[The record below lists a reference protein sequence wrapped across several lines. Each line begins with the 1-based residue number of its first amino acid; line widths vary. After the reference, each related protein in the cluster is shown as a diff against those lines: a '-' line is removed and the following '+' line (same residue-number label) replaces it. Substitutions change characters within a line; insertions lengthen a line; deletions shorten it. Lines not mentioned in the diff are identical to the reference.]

1 MWEDRG
7 ELANAALVRALFERG
22 ALRSMRIAEAFRRV
36 PRHRF
41 LPEVPLDIVYADQAI
56 ALRHEGGI
64 AISSSS
70 QPAMMAEM
78 LEMLQPARGERILE
92 IGTGSGYNTA
102 LLAELVGASGFVAS
116 IDLEPDL
123 VEMARERLAALGYGR
138 LSVFAGDGARGD
150 AADAPFDAIEAT
162 VGVADLPPAWCAQ
175 VRRGGRL
182 LVPFAI
188 RSLQKIVA
196 FERVEERLESRLVL
210 DGAFMTLRGPSAW
223 AERSAIPL
231 DEKSIVLRVRDR
243 TAVDVRAL
251 ARALDLPSVDLAP
264 ARPLT
269 VEAIW
274 NGFALWLAL
283 HDERC
288 CRLTALD
295 ESVASVPNVIPDA
308 NTAYGRASTLGSAE
322 GGGMAVLAPTVDG
335 RVALRRFGAD
345 EGAVARLQAQLVGW
359 DDAGRPGNA
368 ALHVTVIPRERG
380 AARPVLASHA
390 RERVVEQPSS
400 TVVVRWD

>member
-1 MWEDRG
+1 MWADRG
-7 ELANAALVRALFERG
+7 ELANAALVRTLFERG
-22 ALRSMRIAEAFRRV
+22 ALRTTRIAEAFRRV

-78 LEMLQPARGERILE
+78 LEMLQPARGERVLE

-102 LLAELVGASGFVAS
+102 LLAELVGSGGFVAS
-116 IDLEPDL
+116 IDLEVDL
-123 VEMARERLAALGYGR
+123 VAAARERLSALGYER
-138 LSVFAGDGARGD
+138 VLVFAGDGARGD

-162 VGVADLPPAWCAQ
+162 VGVADLPPAWSAQ
-175 VRRGGRL
+175 VSHGGRL

-223 AERSAIPL
+223 IDRSAIPL
-231 DEKSIVLRVRDR
+231 DEQSIVLRVRDR
-243 TAVDVRAL
+243 AAIDVRAL
-251 ARALDLPSVDLAP
+251 ARALELPSAEVAP
-264 ARPLT
+264 VRPLT
-269 VEAIW
+269 VEAAW

-295 ESVASVPNVIPDA
+295 ESVTRVPNVIPDA

-322 GGGMAVLAPTVDG
+322 GRGLAVLAPTVDG
-335 RVALRRFGAD
+335 RVALRRFGAAD
-345 EGAVARLQAQLVGW
+345 DALARLQAQVAAW

-368 ALHVTVIPRERG
+368 ALHITVIPRARG
-380 AARPVLASHA
+380 AARPAIADHA
-390 RERVVEQPSS
+390 QRRVVEQPSS